1 MLRFFWSPTGVMKT
15 SYYIA
20 CYTKCKC
27 TPEEYEEE
35 AEKLKAL
42 FTQLL
47 TDTDRVYAMT
57 HTEKLTSVHSEL
69 QVSHESAGLVG
80 KCVVDIEAPE
90 RVQLDKSRL
99 SVFLKANSRWPSMRV
114 EKKGVFSD

>member
-1 MLRFFWSPTGVMKT
+1 MKT

-27 TPEEYEEE
+27 TPEEYAEE
-35 AEKLKAL
+35 AEKLKEL

>member
-1 MLRFFWSPTGVMKT
+1 MPLPGTVCICNMQTRVGHM
-15 SYYIA
+15 YI
-20 CYTKCKC
+20 
-27 TPEEYEEE
+27 
-35 AEKLKAL
+35 L

>member
-1 MLRFFWSPTGVMKT
+1 MKT

-47 TDTDRVYAMT
+47 TDIYTDIDMLAPT
-57 HTEKLTSVHSEL
+57 PSV
-69 QVSHESAGLVG
+69 G
-80 KCVVDIEAPE
+80 
-90 RVQLDKSRL
+90 RL
-99 SVFLKANSRWPSMRV
+99 GCD
-114 EKKGVFSD
+114 GVR

>member
-1 MLRFFWSPTGVMKT
+1 MKT

-99 SVFLKANSRWPSMRV
+99 SVFLKVLLAGRRYLGRRRV
-114 EKKGVFSD
+114 AFGLGPAYPGMYQVY